1 MKANFWRNF
10 REQLFYK
17 MKVVKSKYKNRLDD
31 GLESLIQFASSQI
44 YQRIGNQITR
54 IDQQTFHLCAYILK
68 K

>member
-1 MKANFWRNF
+1 
-10 REQLFYK
+10 